1 MMMEAAMLGA
11 KAIARAKI
19 NLYLEVGARRP
30 DGFHD
35 VTSVMQTIDVYDELY
50 FRQTDGSAGLISVR
64 CNDRRVPL
72 GDDNI
77 VWKAIEVFLD
87 KTGVVLEGGVEV
99 IINKRIPVGAGLA
112 GGSADAA
119 AALLAMDRM
128 LELELLET
136 ELLEMASMTGSD
148 VPFCMVGGTSLA
160 RGRGEILEKLPDM
173 PAFKVVLAGSDAQA
187 STAEVY
193 ERFDELAERPSGD
206 AMLERMLDAVRACD
220 LVAVCGALHN
230 DLEPATTEAAQVE
243 EYKKASLE
251 AGAPGALMTGSGPT
265 VFALV
270 EGLEEAAEAALELG
284 QVAPVTIITSF
295 AGRGAELG

>member
-1 MMMEAAMLGA
+1 MLGA

-19 NLYLEVGARRP
+19 NLYLEVGAKRP

-35 VTSVMQTIDVYDELY
+35 ITSVMQAIDVSDELY

-64 CNDRRVPL
+64 CSDRRVPV
-72 GDDNI
+72 GEDNI

-87 KTGVVLEGGVEV
+87 KTCVVLEGGVEV

-136 ELLEMASMTGSD
+136 ELMEMASMVGSD

-160 RGRGEILEKLPDM
+160 KGRGEILEKLPDM
-173 PAFKVVLAGSDAQA
+173 PSFKVVLAGSDAEA

-193 ERFDELAERPSGD
+193 RRFDEMNEPGSSDGMLDR
-206 AMLERMLDAVRACD
+206 MLEAVRARD
-220 LVAVCGALHN
+220 LDAVCGALYN
-230 DLEPATTEAAQVE
+230 DLEAVTTEAEQVE
-243 EYKKASLE
+243 EYKKTALD
-251 AGAPGALMTGSGPT
+251 AGAPGAMMTGSGPT

-270 EGLEEAAEAALELG
+270 QGLEEAAEVALELG